1 MIRYTIEY
9 FDGKIKV
16 FDVATGDRLLIPGDA
31 KIIDQ
36 ETIE

>member
-16 FDVATGDRLLIPGDA
+16 FDVRSGGRLLIPGDA
-31 KIIDQ
+31 KIIDK